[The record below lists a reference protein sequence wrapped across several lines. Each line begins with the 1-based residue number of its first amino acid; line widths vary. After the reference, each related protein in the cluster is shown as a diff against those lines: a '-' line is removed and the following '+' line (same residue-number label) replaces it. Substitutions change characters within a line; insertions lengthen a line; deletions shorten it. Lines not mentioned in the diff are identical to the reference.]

1 MYADDY
7 GVPFFCNTTLVRNIS
22 PFISLTTTRI
32 IFAPKSRIIKYIR
45 LCVIGRGSFCPWTLS
60 AIGSVEAEPIRIGTY
75 LLKVLVVS
83 PTGSDIP
90 WW

>member
-32 IFAPKSRIIKYIR
+32 IFAPKSRIIEYI
-45 LCVIGRGSFCPWTLS
+45 
-60 AIGSVEAEPIRIGTY
+60 
-75 LLKVLVVS
+75 KVVRHRA
-83 PTGSDIP
+83 G
-90 WW
+90 